1 MIFYALTSCSV
12 TSNDV
17 ILGSRIETKA
27 GEVYA
32 EENPTTIEPI
42 ETAMAAKI

>member
-1 MIFYALTSCSV
+1 V

-17 ILGSRIETKA
+17 ILVSRMETNA

-32 EENPTTIEPI
+32 EENPTTIDPI
-42 ETAMAAKI
+42 ETAMAANI